1 MDQQMDDRSIDRH
14 CHHKWR
20 KNHYRKQILSVLKK
34 SNCCGRYLRKD
45 KLQKVEGFPGG
56 SDSKESACNAGN
68 LSLIPGLGRC
78 PGEGHGNPPQYCY
91 LENSMDGG
99 AWRATVHGVTK
110 ESDTTEQQTLSLSEG
125 HLRGSLEVTAASGDP
140 K

>member
-78 PGEGHGNPPQYCY
+78 PGEGNGNAPQYSC
-91 LENSMDGG
+91 LGDPMDRG
-99 AWRATVHGVTK
+99 AGRATVHGVSK
-110 ESDTTEQQTLSLSEG
+110 KSDMTERL
-125 HLRGSLEVTAASGDP
+125 DNNNF
-140 K
+140 